1 VSAPPGGVSIRAV
14 VFDFDGLVL
23 DTETPVFTAWSEAFA
38 AHGCPPISLDEWAL
52 EVGSADVLD
61 LVSML
66 HARAT
71 RPVDVEEMH
80 QIRHA
85 RSVALVD
92 AESVLPGVID
102 WLDEAERLG
111 LGIAI
116 ASSSPYDWVQPHLDR
131 LGILHRFA
139 HISCR
144 DENVPPKPEPDV
156 YLRACHALDIDPR
169 KSLAVE
175 DSPNGIAAAKA
186 AGLACVAVPNQITA
200 PLDFGQADLVLDS
213 LADCTLADAIALLQ
227 VTS

>member
-1 VSAPPGGVSIRAV
+1 VSETRAIRAV

-23 DTETPVFTAWSEAFA
+23 DTETPVFRAWSEAFA

-71 RPVDVEEMH
+71 KPVHVDEMH
-80 QIRHA
+80 RVRHA
-85 RSVALVD
+85 RRVALV
-92 AESVLPGVID
+92 EMENILPGVID
-102 WLDEAERLG
+102 WLDEAERLD

-116 ASSSPYDWVQPHLDR
+116 ASSSTYDWVQPHLDR

-156 YLRACHALDIDPR
+156 YLRACAALDVDPR
-169 KSLAVE
+169 NALAVE

-186 AGLACVAVPNQITA
+186 AGLCCVAVPNQITA
-200 PLDFGQADLVLDS
+200 PLDFARADLVLAS
-213 LADCTLADAIALLQ
+213 LADSTLADAIAR
-227 VTS
+227 VRKKI